1 MKTGIII
8 IFHNN
13 EKEMDTAYFIEQ
25 IKQTSNLEL
34 CLVNNDSKDNTYD
47 LLKDIKDECNNVSI
61 VNVRKF
67 KSDIAAVKAGARFM
81 FSEFD
86 LKHLGYVSIN
96 MLNIKYHGLNG
107 LIEVITENQDAILN
121 YKIKTLKK
129 KQTLF
134 QSLFSLLDY
143 LKKLTENNN
152 HFINLQYENNLLK

>member
-8 IFHNN
+8 VFHNN
-13 EKEMDTAYFIEQ
+13 EKELDIIYFIDQ

-47 LLKDIKDECNNVSI
+47 LLKDVKDECNNVSV

-67 KSDIAAVKAGARFM
+67 KSDMSAVKAGARFM
-81 FSEFD
+81 FNEFD
-86 LKHLGYVSIN
+86 LKHLGYVSAN
-96 MLNIKYHGLNG
+96 MLNIKHHGLNG
-107 LIEVITENQDAILN
+107 LIEIITENQDAILN

-143 LKKLTENNN
+143 LKKITEDNQ
-152 HFINLQYENNLLK
+152 FIKLQFQRNL

>member
-143 LKKLTENNN
+143 LKKLTENN